1 LTFSATNFA
10 DRPGLP
16 AVAHLLPAGAVAIWE
31 QRGLRIAALGAP
43 RMATEPV
50 PPCAAAALISAV
62 GLKLVSF

>member
-1 LTFSATNFA
+1 
-10 DRPGLP
+10 
-16 AVAHLLPAGAVAIWE
+16 VAIWE